1 MEHSLSSDLILDSET
16 RTSFSRV
23 VAKLGS
29 ESESVMLVVAD
40 NRGLRP
46 RNKLTMSYE
55 SRTGRPTSHNIGT
68 GLHLLAVLINGEIP
82 LGHGVELND

>member
-16 RTSFSRV
+16 RTSFSRA

-29 ESESVMLVVAD
+29 ESESVMLAVAD

-46 RNKLTMSYE
+46 RNRLTMSYE
-55 SRTGRPTSHNIGT
+55 SRTGRPTSHNT
-68 GLHLLAVLINGEIP
+68 LALAFIFWLYSSMERSP
-82 LGHGVELND
+82 